1 MNLSRNGAQCSLLI
15 QIVFPQIHIPNT
27 TSETFLAFLEY
38 LYTDHSPIEDSDAVA
53 ILVLGDEYGQKRL
66 VNLCEL
72 YITKEVDRSVIKQIE
87 KSEVDVIGLLLT
99 AQVKYIQLLDS
110 GALSSHCL

>member
-1 MNLSRNGAQCSLLI
+1 MSRNGAQCSLLI

-99 AQVKYIQLLDS
+99 AQVKYI
-110 GALSSHCL
+110 